1 MYMYMYI
8 YIYVICTY
16 VFCLYIHI
24 NCTYIYIWYDIY
36 IYDICVHYI
45 YECILY
51 IYCGVVIGLAR
62 CCSIR
67 SPQTHRKTGTT
78 TPATK
83 WLLLFCTF
91 AAVAGVSNTSC
102 TLGPY
107 PPEILAFPV
116 THRLAA
122 TFLLAVDTWVAAKT
136 QDLTGN
142 SLLALDGRWNAGH
155 THWTPCCGNLRWC
168 LKSVNPEC
176 PIDNPLNWYGGYHS

>member
-1 MYMYMYI
+1 MDIGYHLWKCLYIIYI
-8 YIYVICTY
+8 YIYE
-16 VFCLYIHI
+16 
-24 NCTYIYIWYDIY
+24 IWYMRTLHIWMHT
-36 IYDICVHYI
+36 VHTV
-45 YECILY
+45 
-51 IYCGVVIGLAR
+51 YCGVVIGLAR

-67 SPQTHRKTGTT
+67 SPQAHRKTGTT
-78 TPATK
+78 SPATK

-116 THRLAA
+116 THRLVA
-122 TFLLAVDTWVAAKT
+122 TFRLAVDTWVAAVT

-155 THWTPCCGNLRWC
+155 THWTPCCGNLRRC